1 MPARCATIVGM
12 HPNLAAVL
20 VTLDDA
26 GRALR
31 RTTDTVPSDRRSE
44 RPAPDRWSAAQV
56 LEHISLAEG
65 GFTSWITSGI
75 EKARAAGV
83 GNETSERTPLPP
95 HIGGLM
101 ADRVNRRTARD
112 VVQPRGEMSD
122 AEALAAIAKVERRLR
137 TVLSLADGLALN
149 EVMVEHPALGP
160 FNVYQWIEL
169 MAAHRLRHAEQI
181 SEIAQAFAPRS
192 A

>member
-1 MPARCATIVGM
+1 M

-20 VTLDDA
+20 VTLDEA

-31 RTTDTVPSDRRSE
+31 RATDAVPSDRRSE
-44 RPAPDRWSAAQV
+44 PPAPNRWSAAQV

-95 HIGGLM
+95 QIRGLM
-101 ADRVNRRTARD
+101 ADRVNRRQARD
-112 VVQPRGEMSD
+112 VVQPRGEMSEAD
-122 AEALAAIAKVERRLR
+122 AWAAIAKVERRLR

-169 MAAHRLRHAEQI
+169 MAAHRQRHAEQI
-181 SEIAQAFAPRS
+181 TEIAQVFGSPNP
-192 A
+192 